1 MQTIYIIALLLL
13 ILIFFKINRES
24 YGSCQ
29 VYTQRINSSLNPSE
43 DIQEILEYTQS
54 ENTKCVK
61 PDWSTANEQDFA
73 NYATCLNQ
81 QGLLTKKLTKVFG
94 ASPNS

>member
-1 MQTIYIIALLLL
+1 MQTLHIIIIVILLLL
-13 ILIFFKINRES
+13 FFKINRES

-29 VYTQRINSSLNPSE
+29 VYNQRINSSVNPSE

-54 ENTKCVK
+54 GDTKCIQ
-61 PDWSTANEQDFA
+61 PDWTTADEQELS

-81 QGLLTKKLTKVFG
+81 QNLLTTKLTKVFG
-94 ASPNS
+94 ASP